1 MEGAQAYNEMRWDDA
16 TGVLNRAL
24 GSGTCTNPQRNQ
36 AHILLGAIE
45 YQQGNLRAAKVHFVT
60 AYGCDPST
68 RPSPQLFPP
77 QLIEFYREV
86 NNIKDHK

>member
-1 MEGAQAYNEMRWDDA
+1 MEGAQAYREMQWDNA
-16 TGVLNRAL
+16 TEVLNRAL
-24 GSGTCTNPQRNQ
+24 GSGTCTNPQRNH

-45 YQQGNLRAAKVHFVT
+45 YQQGNLRAAKVHFAA

-77 QLIEFYREV
+77 QLIEFYRKV
-86 NNIKDHK
+86 NDIKDRE